1 MGADREIRR
10 KEGEVEGEREKNKE
24 RGLPLDKT
32 RGPPLMVLNPF
43 FSQLSATFKLEGLSL
58 VCVQLPKELYMKIST
73 KTLFPPSE

>member
-32 RGPPLMVLNPF
+32 RGPPLMFLNF
-43 FSQLSATFKLEGLSL
+43 FF
-58 VCVQLPKELYMKIST
+58 PST
-73 KTLFPPSE
+73 TLHNL